1 MVEESNE
8 ELAFPN
14 TVLTRN
20 NGKIIHFAY
29 RKPTHTH

>member
-20 NGKIIHFAY
+20 NGKIISFLY
-29 RKPTHTH
+29 RKPPHTR